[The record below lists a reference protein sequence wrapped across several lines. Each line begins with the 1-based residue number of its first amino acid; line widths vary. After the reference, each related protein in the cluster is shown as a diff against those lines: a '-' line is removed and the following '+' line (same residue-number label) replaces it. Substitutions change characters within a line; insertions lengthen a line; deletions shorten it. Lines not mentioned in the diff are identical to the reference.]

1 MPRQNFVHL
10 HLHTDYSLL
19 DGACRISGLVDLA
32 ARYEMPAVAITDHG
46 NLFGAFQFYRAA
58 VNRGVKPIIGCEVY
72 VTRTSRFDR
81 SPNSDRPN
89 HLVLLAEDE
98 TGYRNLMKLVSLAY
112 QEGYYYKPRIDK
124 DLLAENSR
132 GLIALSSCLRGEVAS
147 ALLEERYEQAQQ
159 AAYDHQ
165 EIFGKGNFFLEM
177 QDQGLEPEKKI
188 NPHLVELSR
197 KTGIPL
203 VATNDCHYLRPEDAH
218 AHDVLLCIQTGKTLS
233 DPNRMKFPTD
243 QFFFRSYD
251 EMQAVF
257 HEVPEALERTLDI
270 AARCNVHMDK
280 ASHVFPHFEI
290 PPEFTPETYFEKV
303 TREGF
308 ELRKPA
314 FERRRAAGL
323 LAHPVEAY
331 EDRLNHEIE
340 MIKKMKYV
348 DYFLIVSDF
357 VRFARDRSIPVGP
370 GRGSAAGS
378 LVSYALHITDID
390 PLQYGLFF
398 ERFLNPERVSFP
410 DIDIDFCMRRR
421 SEVINYVADKYGR
434 DNVSQII
441 TFGTMGARA
450 VLRDAGRVM
459 DMAFLEVDRIAKLVP
474 TTLNITLK
482 EAIAQSPPLREARD
496 KESRVKELFEV
507 AERLEGFVRHAS
519 THAAGVVISAQPLHE
534 VVPLYKTSKDEITTQ
549 YPMEDLEKLGLL
561 KMDFLG
567 LTTLTVLDEA
577 CRLIESGGKGKV
589 DLDSLPLDDKK
600 TFELMARGLTAGIF
614 QFESRGMTDILRRSK
629 PTRLADL
636 IALNALYRPGPIQGG
651 MIDEF
656 LRRKSGRKKVPYDLP
671 VLKEV
676 LEETYGVIVYQEQV
690 MQIANRVAG
699 FSLGEADVLRRAM
712 GKKNH
717 VEMVAMRD
725 KFLAGARERKVSAKK
740 AEKLF
745 DLMAQFAGYGFN
757 KAHSAA
763 YALIAYR
770 TAYLKTHY
778 PVAFMAALLNAEIGD
793 MDGLVKYLYECRDM
807 GIGILPPD
815 VNTSESSF
823 TPDGDNIRFGL
834 TAIKNVGDAAIQS
847 VVSARG
853 ELGRFDSLFQ
863 FCAHV
868 DLRLLNKRVLESL
881 NKAGAFDSLGAGRA
895 RLAAGVDEALEYGQR
910 RHRIRE
916 SGQHGLFA
924 AGSADAPEVFPP
936 LPDAEE
942 WSESERLTGEKEVL
956 EFYVTG
962 HPLEKFAERL
972 QKLTRHNTGSLEELP
987 HDSEISLGGIVTHLR
1002 VRRSRRG
1009 EMYATGML
1017 EDQRG
1022 TIEVLFFPKT
1032 WQQVQSLVHS
1042 DAKLLIRGRVRQ
1054 EENSRPRLI
1063 ASAVK
1068 NLEKALENVEN
1079 GGGERL
1085 VIHLDLGQAEDSLF
1099 EKVEQVLLK
1108 YPGDLPLEFE
1118 LERRGD
1124 FQASLK
1130 ARKPSGVRPDPELLD
1145 RLGELCGAASVRLE
1159 KSAKTGR

>member
-1 MPRQNFVHL
+1 M
-10 HLHTDYSLL
+10 
-19 DGACRISGLVDLA
+19 VDLA

-58 VNRGVKPIIGCEVY
+58 VERGVKPIIGCEVY
-72 VTRTSRFDR
+72 VTRTSRFNR

-89 HLVLLAEDE
+89 HLVLLAENE
-98 TGYRNLMKLVSLAY
+98 IGYQNLVKLVSLAY
-112 QEGYYYKPRIDK
+112 QEGFYYKPRIDK
-124 DLLAENSR
+124 DLLAQNSQ
-132 GLIALSSCLRGEVAS
+132 GLIGLSSCLRGEVS
-147 ALLEERYEQAQQ
+147 EALLEERYEAARQ
-159 AAYDHQ
+159 AAHNHL
-165 EIFGKGNFFLEM
+165 EIFGKGNFFLEL

-188 NPHLVELSR
+188 NPQIVKLSR
-197 KTGIPL
+197 ETGIPL
-203 VATNDCHYLRPEDAH
+203 VATNDCHYLQQEDAH

-233 DPNRMKFPTD
+233 DPNRMKFSTD

-251 EMQAVF
+251 EMLAVF
-257 HEVPEALERTLDI
+257 HEVPEALENTLDI
-270 AARCNVHMDK
+270 ASRCNVNLDK

-290 PPEFTPETYFEKV
+290 PPTFTPETFFEKV
-303 TREGF
+303 ARDGF
-308 ELRKPA
+308 ELRKPIL
-314 FERRRAAGL
+314 ERRRAAGL
-323 LAHPVEAY
+323 LPYPLKAY
-331 EDRLNHEIE
+331 EDRLNNEIE
-340 MIKKMKYV
+340 MIKKMQYV

-357 VRFARDRSIPVGP
+357 VRFARDRCIPVGP

-410 DIDIDFCMRRR
+410 DIDIDFCKRRR
-421 SEVINYVADKYGR
+421 GEVISYVAEKYGR

-459 DMAFLEVDRIAKLVP
+459 DMSFQEVDRIAKLVP
-474 TTLNITLK
+474 ATLNITLK
-482 EAIAQSPPLREARD
+482 EAVAQSSPLREARD
-496 KESRVKELFEV
+496 KESRVKELIEV
-507 AERLEGFVRHAS
+507 GERLEGFVRHAS

-567 LTTLTVLDEA
+567 LTTLTVLDEV

-600 TFELMARGLTAGIF
+600 TFALMSKGLTAGIF
-614 QFESRGMTDILRRSK
+614 QFESRGMADILRRSK
-629 PTRLADL
+629 PSRLADL

-656 LRRKSGRKKVPYDLP
+656 IRRKSGRKKVQYDLP
-671 VLKEV
+671 VLKEI

-712 GKKNH
+712 GKKKH
-717 VEMVAMRD
+717 KEMAAMRE
-725 KFLAGARERKVSAKK
+725 KFLVGARDRKVPGKK

-770 TAYLKTHY
+770 TAYLKTHH

-793 MDGLVKYLYECRDM
+793 MDGLVKYQNECRDV

-847 VVSARG
+847 VVAARQK
-853 ELGRFDSLFQ
+853 LGRFDSLFQ
-863 FCAHV
+863 FCANV

-881 NKAGAFDSLGAGRA
+881 NKAGAFDSLGASRA
-895 RLAAGVDEALEYGQR
+895 RLAEGVEEALEFGQR
-910 RHRIRE
+910 SHRIRE
-916 SGQHGLFA
+916 SGQHGLF
-924 AGSADAPEVFPP
+924 SADTAGGPEVFPS
-936 LPDAEE
+936 LPDARE
-942 WSESERLTGEKEVL
+942 WSEAERLAGEKEVL
-956 EFYVTG
+956 GFYVTG
-962 HPLEKFAERL
+962 HPLEKFSGAL
-972 QKLTRHNTGSLEELP
+972 QEYTHHNTGSLDEVH
-987 HDSEISLGGIVTHLR
+987 HDSEILLGGIVTNLR
-1002 VRRSRRG
+1002 VRRSKRG
-1009 EMYATGML
+1009 EMYAAGVL

-1022 TIEVLFFPKT
+1022 TVDVLFFPKT
-1032 WQQVQSLVHS
+1032 WQQVQGLVHT
-1042 DAKLLIRGRVRQ
+1042 DAKLIIRGRVRQ
-1054 EENSRPRLI
+1054 EEDSRPRLI
-1063 ASAVK
+1063 ASSVK
-1068 NLEKALENVEN
+1068 ELEKALENKKKKES
-1079 GGGERL
+1079 GRL
-1085 VIHLDLGQAEDSLF
+1085 VICLDLAKAENPLF
-1099 EKVEQVLLK
+1099 EGIEQILLG
-1108 YPGDLPLEFE
+1108 YPGDVPLEFE
-1118 LERRGD
+1118 LESRGD
-1124 FQASLK
+1124 FLTSLR
-1130 ARKPSGVRPDPELLD
+1130 AQQPTGIRPDSELLG
-1145 RLGELCGAASVRLE
+1145 RLKKLCGATSVRLE
-1159 KSAKTGR
+1159 KSVE